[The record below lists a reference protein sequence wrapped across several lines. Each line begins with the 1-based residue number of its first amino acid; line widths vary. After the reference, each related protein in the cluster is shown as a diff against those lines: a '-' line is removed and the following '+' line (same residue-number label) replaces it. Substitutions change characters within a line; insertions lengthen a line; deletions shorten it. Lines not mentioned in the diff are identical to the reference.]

1 MASVEHVAMTVAD
14 LDKAIE
20 FYSKIFGF
28 SLLKVKEKSELGIT
42 YALLQAGKIKLELI
56 TPLKESSSG
65 PKRIEEGFESLSS
78 NLCENI
84 GLNHLS
90 IRVEDLDKICAELKD
105 RGVEIISRIEPKEAG
120 SRMAFFKDNE
130 GNFIELI
137 QKL

>member
-56 TPLKESSSG
+56 TPLNESSSG

-105 RGVEIISRIEPKEAG
+105 RGVEIISRIEPKEVG
-120 SRMAFFKDNE
+120 SRLALFKDNE
-130 GNFIELI
+130 GNIIELI
-137 QKL
+137 QKP